1 MQAIIIP
8 SIRSPPSSSSFSFI
22 MISSGF
28 VVRSVEYNW
37 PISALRSALSSP
49 LLDTVLVE
57 NVTSSTG
64 DAGRPIID
72 NSGALR
78 GEDGGGVTMPGC
90 RLIFHGGVILR

>member
-1 MQAIIIP
+1 M
-8 SIRSPPSSSSFSFI
+8 

-28 VVRSVEYNW
+28 VVPSVEFNW

-49 LLDTVLVE
+49 LLDTILVE

-64 DAGRPIID
+64 DAGCPIID

-78 GEDGGGVTMPGC
+78 GEDGGGVTMPGR
-90 RLIFHGGVILR
+90 RLFFSWRSGFEMKGDKKEPRLRKQQL

>member
-1 MQAIIIP
+1 
-8 SIRSPPSSSSFSFI
+8 
-22 MISSGF
+22 MISRGF

-37 PISALRSALSSP
+37 LISALRSALSSP

-90 RLIFHGGVILR
+90 RVFPSWRNGFEMKGDKKEPRLRKPQL